1 MPPAH
6 GHAVSLFLPFFMDYH
21 QKVTEETCRDS
32 RGVNWIRGIMNNL
45 SEILNVETEELGM
58 ETACFINRCNLSID
72 YEELNITE
80 QQFMQAIGSLNEER
94 LKNNPVLVDNKIL
107 SQLYRSTFNCN
118 EC

>member
-1 MPPAH
+1 
-6 GHAVSLFLPFFMDYH
+6 MDYH